1 MRLFRM
7 SLFLVLIG
15 GLVLFSC
22 SEDKKDDGT
31 NATDTPPEGVSITEI
46 EVPPALLQSTNQ
58 YAQMAVG
65 TINFVNS
72 FKGYVGFF
80 NPNVGLQS
88 DTDGP
93 PWVYTW
99 SDGGLTITLTI
110 TIEDNQYHW
119 VLTFNG
125 TDGEMQYN
133 NFVMYEAWQNLD
145 GTYGKLVVYDPEYQN
160 ISSEWTWVQDDQGVI
175 TVTFI
180 NHYDQSKIIVTQN
193 QDLSGTL
200 EVYENNILTMKIS
213 WNADGS
219 GNWWTYDDDGTLT
232 GSGSWT

>member
-1 MRLFRM
+1 
-7 SLFLVLIG
+7 
-15 GLVLFSC
+15 
-22 SEDKKDDGT
+22 
-31 NATDTPPEGVSITEI
+31 
-46 EVPPALLQSTNQ
+46 
-58 YAQMAVG
+58 
-65 TINFVNS
+65 
-72 FKGYVGFF
+72 
-80 NPNVGLQS
+80 
-88 DTDGP
+88 
-93 PWVYTW
+93 
-99 SDGGLTITLTI
+99 
-110 TIEDNQYHW
+110 
-119 VLTFNG
+119 G

-160 ISSEWTWVQDDQGVI
+160 ISTEWTWVQDDQGVI